1 VNRQDAFEP
10 VRFISTEVSVSFT
23 EPPALEK
30 RPPCPEAFA
39 WDGTRHHVAAVL
51 SEWHDYSRRGRM
63 AHNMRDTHLAT
74 ARRRGSWGVGR
85 HYFRVLTEEGR
96 IFDLYYDRAPGSI
109 DAEGESRKGSWT
121 LFRELRER
129 SS

>member
-1 VNRQDAFEP
+1 MVFEP
-10 VRFISTEVSVSFT
+10 VRFISAGVAVHFD

-30 RPPCPEAFA
+30 RPPCPDAFEWEDA
-39 WDGTRHHVAAVL
+39 HHRIVSIL

-63 AHNMRDTHLAT
+63 AHNMRDTHLET

-85 HYFRVLTEEGR
+85 HYFRIRTEQGR

-109 DAEGESRKGSWT
+109 DADGDARKGSWT
-121 LFRELRER
+121 LFCELRDA
-129 SS
+129 SK